1 MRGPPAVFVWRRRTC
16 MTLKFEIYKN
26 GERVRQ
32 FTPIDALAVGPE
44 SVPWSGSVAFKDELL
59 VVSRTEDHASAVSLL
74 WDIGPRGAYQ
84 METTRLPP
92 RAKPY
97 VLNVELARFRLMKIV
112 QKQEDWN
119 LFDFPKTEKLQAAF
133 RESQGLF
140 ARALAHLDEPAAAAR
155 LADRSIDVS
164 FDLSEELAKFHAELL
179 LNRRRTTNA
188 LPRHLFG
195 CVIDWTVQ
203 SPQYREAVF
212 ELCDFVVLPMPWK
225 VLQPTEDAFISDKLD
240 EWVEALAKKRM
251 LVIAGPL
258 IELSNESV
266 PDWLYIW
273 EHDFDTLRDLAYDF
287 VRKIVSRYRRAV
299 TAWNVTSGLHASS
312 NFSLSFEQ
320 MIDMTRLLVQQ
331 VRTIAPTAR
340 SIVTIQQ
347 PFGEYHAKPNTSVPP
362 MLYADMVAQSGIPF
376 DAFGLELTIGSP
388 TRGSLTRDLFQLSCM
403 LDKFSTLGK
412 PMFLTGVGAPDHAA
426 AEAGRMRDGWSP
438 QTQAKWLEEF
448 SRIALSKPYI
458 ENICWSN
465 FSDLS
470 TTLPGGGLLD
480 VSLGRKPIVTVSQT
494 LRETLGK
501 PVKKP

>member
-1 MRGPPAVFVWRRRTC
+1 

-26 GERVRQ
+26 GERLRG

-44 SVPWSGSVAFKDELL
+44 SVPWTGQVSFKDDLL
-59 VVSRTEDHASAVSLL
+59 HVSRPEDHATAVSLL
-74 WDIGPRGAYQ
+74 WDIGQRGAYQ

-97 VLNVELARFRLMKIV
+97 ILNVELARFRLMKIV

-119 LFDFPKTEKLQAAF
+119 LFDFPKTEKLQSTF
-133 RESQGLF
+133 REAQGLF
-140 ARALAHLDEPAAAAR
+140 AQALAHLDKPETAAK
-155 LADRSIDVS
+155 LADRSMDVS
-164 FDLSEELAKFHAELL
+164 FDLSEDLAKFHAELL
-179 LNRRRTTNA
+179 LNRRRTTNS

-195 CVIDWTVQ
+195 AVVDWTVQ
-203 SPQYREAVF
+203 SPLYREAVF
-212 ELCDFVVLPMPWK
+212 DLCDFVVLPMPWK
-225 VLQPTEDAFISDKLD
+225 TLQPSEDVFLSEQLD

-258 IELSNESV
+258 IDLTNDSV

-287 VRKIVSRYRRAV
+287 VRKVVSRYRRAV

-312 NFSLSFEQ
+312 AFTLSFEQ

-331 VRTIAPTAR
+331 VRTIAPSSRA
-340 SIVTIQQ
+340 IVTVQQ
-347 PFGEYHAKPNTSVPP
+347 PFGEYHARPNAAVPP
-362 MLYADMVAQSGIPF
+362 MLYADMVAQSGIQF

-412 PMFLTGVGAPDHAA
+412 PMFLTGVCAPDHAPP
-426 AEAGRMRDGWSP
+426 EAGRLRDGYSP
-438 QTQAKWLEEF
+438 QRQAKWLEEF

-465 FSDLS
+465 FSDIS
-470 TTLPGGGLLD
+470 TKLPGGGLLD
-480 VSLGRKPIVTVSQT
+480 DSMQHKPIVAASQT
-494 LRETLGK
+494 LRETLGR
-501 PVKKP
+501 PTKKG